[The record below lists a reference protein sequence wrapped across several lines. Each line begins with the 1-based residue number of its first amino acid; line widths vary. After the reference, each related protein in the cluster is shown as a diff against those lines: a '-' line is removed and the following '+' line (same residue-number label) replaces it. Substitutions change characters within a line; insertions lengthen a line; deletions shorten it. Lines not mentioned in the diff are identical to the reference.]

1 MKVPVRPTPA
11 LHNKVKEKVVK
22 EPKGRSFEDLKANY
36 SPAVH
41 QEGDISD
48 PGIPDV
54 VQHADQGGGVL
65 WDTIVWPASE
75 EVVIQSTRL

>member
-1 MKVPVRPTPA
+1 M
-11 LHNKVKEKVVK
+11 VVV
-22 EPKGRSFEDLKANY
+22 EYSKG

-41 QEGDISD
+41 QDGHIRD
-48 PGIPDV
+48 PGIPDM

-75 EVVIQSTRL
+75 EVVIKGVTGV

>member
-1 MKVPVRPTPA
+1 MEQ
-11 LHNKVKEKVVK
+11 LFCNK
-22 EPKGRSFEDLKANY
+22 D

-41 QEGDISD
+41 QDGHIRD
-48 PGIPDV
+48 PGISDM

-75 EVVIQSTRL
+75 EVVIKGVTGV